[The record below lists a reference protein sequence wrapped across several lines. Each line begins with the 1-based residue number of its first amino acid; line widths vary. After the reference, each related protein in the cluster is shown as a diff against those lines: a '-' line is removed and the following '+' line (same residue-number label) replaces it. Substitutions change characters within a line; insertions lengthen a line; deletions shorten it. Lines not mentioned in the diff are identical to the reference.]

1 MEVALTFIDKVKAK
15 QKIIFNSFWVILDK
29 VIRMLGGLIVGVWVT
44 RYLGP
49 YNFGKLNYATSIIV
63 ICLPL
68 VNMGMNNIVLTE
80 LIRRSGEGKV
90 FFTSLVLKLCS
101 GSIMFLLVYLFSF
114 SLHDDQVTRAILIIL
129 SVQCLFQCTDIFDLF
144 NYANLGPPGN
154 IVGSPTFGKISRTRF
169 STGEAGSSRQIQLAV
184 RVWF

>member
-80 LIRRSGEGKV
+80 LIRRAGLDDASAHVLHVGGEPASGKRLRRHV
-90 FFTSLVLKLCS
+90 AAWP
-101 GSIMFLLVYLFSF
+101 
-114 SLHDDQVTRAILIIL
+114 R
-129 SVQCLFQCTDIFDLF
+129 
-144 NYANLGPPGN
+144 
-154 IVGSPTFGKISRTRF
+154 
-169 STGEAGSSRQIQLAV
+169 
-184 RVWF
+184 